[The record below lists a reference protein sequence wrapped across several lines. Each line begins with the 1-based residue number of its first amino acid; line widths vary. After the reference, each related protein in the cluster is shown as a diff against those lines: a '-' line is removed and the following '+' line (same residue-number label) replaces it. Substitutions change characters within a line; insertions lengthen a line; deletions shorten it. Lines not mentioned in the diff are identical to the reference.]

1 MTTIN
6 RIEVLEDGIIQVRIT
21 KTAKAGHESKK
32 ENWGNHRGA
41 AEPGADIDAMRII
54 FNEHFAAMGV
64 EDISTDEWKKV
75 KDHAAIAHTD
85 AVIAEYAAAHSP
97 PDA

>member
-6 RIEVLEDGIIQVRIT
+6 RIEVLADGIIQVRLS
-21 KTAKAGHESKK
+21 KTAKSGHEA
-32 ENWGNHRGA
+32 NRDCWGNHRGT

-54 FNEHFAAMGV
+54 FNEHFATMGV
-64 EDISTDEWKKV
+64 EDISTDEWQKV

>member
-6 RIEVLEDGIIQVRIT
+6 RIEVLEDGMLQVRIT

-41 AEPGADIDAMRII
+41 AEPGADLDAMRTR
-54 FNEHFAAMGV
+54 FNEHFALMGV

-75 KDHAAIAHTD
+75 KDHAAVAHTD
-85 AVIAEYAAAHSP
+85 EVIAAWAAAH
-97 PDA
+97 PDPSA

>member
-6 RIEVLEDGIIQVRIT
+6 KIEVLEDGVLQVRLN
-21 KTAKAGHESKK
+21 KTAKPGHEAKK

-64 EDISTDEWKKV
+64 EDISTDEWQKV

-85 AVIAEYAAAHSP
+85 AVIAAYAAAHPP